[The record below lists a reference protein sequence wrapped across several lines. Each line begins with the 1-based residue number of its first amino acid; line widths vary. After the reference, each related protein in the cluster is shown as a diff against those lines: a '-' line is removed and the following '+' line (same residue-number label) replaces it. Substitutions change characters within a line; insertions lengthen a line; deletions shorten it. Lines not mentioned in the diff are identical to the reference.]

1 MPSSCSRRSKASI
14 RAIPRTERQDVR
26 TYYVLLRL
34 RQDPRL
40 SWSFGYDY
48 EDADIDDFQSL
59 TVKASWRF

>member
-1 MPSSCSRRSKASI
+1 LFKNDFLLG
-14 RAIPRTERQDVR
+14 TERQDVR